1 MGSTEEPERKR
12 RHLNHSSI
20 APALKKQA
28 ALPSADEK
36 KVDAAMLQ
44 YQNQKLE
51 QQLDVQRSEINALE
65 SKCCQLKTKQASH
78 ESSLHSVRTA
88 WGMLLEKVEHFA
100 MRATNPASEVSDC
113 CTTSKDVTSDRAPAE
128 EAFLQRLLETG
139 ATESSNES
147 NDTVSAELTL
157 KSCRAATLKSVER
170 IVRAIDAQRARR
182 EELFMVL
189 KGKLQNDEA
198 GLQVQ
203 QIDDSVREVVSLRS
217 AMDSIH
223 LKHKDL
229 ASQVRL
235 WRKKTARDQAEM
247 KLLTGELE
255 ETIMDLDSTQQKI
268 AAVRNQKDAT
278 SGKLI
283 PSVGVKSEASERME
297 EKPFQ
302 DTKALE
308 GAVEEAKSLASL
320 RLKELDEV
328 QKEKGRLAEQLH
340 KAQETLN
347 DDRRITTSHLYII
360 LKEQVEGLKKE
371 LEQYQSLMANSMMEQ
386 DNAARGDGEAVPKVE
401 EPGENGNTTCEQ
413 KLLELELK
421 LQDSISKRNSLSI
434 RLDETSHA
442 LERQDEVAEFKVMVS
457 TLEKEMGMMQQQL
470 DKYKEAAC
478 GAELLRAEVESTS
491 LLLESKTSEC
501 KFYCDKIADQLL
513 ESKSLRDEVRL
524 LRESEQ
530 ELKLI
535 LDMYGSESTDSRD
548 LAELKE
554 AECSAWAEVEK
565 LKSALDDHGLELRV
579 RVANEAEAACQ
590 LRLATAEAEIF
601 DFRQRL
607 DASERVV
614 MELKEAAN
622 MKSEERDAYLA
633 EIETIGQ
640 AYEDMQTQNQRLL
653 QQISKRDD
661 YNIKLVSESVKSK
674 QLHTTL
680 IDEKQGLL
688 DYIQH
693 STSLG
698 ESHKQ
703 RVARL
708 EQQVKL
714 HLDQLSKTTED
725 GRRNGNGLEVLKR
738 RLADADKEC
747 LSTKVSLEAVQ
758 REITQRK
765 DKTGD
770 IIAQLEKERL
780 AKKKVQEDLALLKSK
795 LARTNAQSDGS
806 SLIDKLQDEVKEY
819 KAILKCSVCHDR
831 PKEVVITKCYHLFC
845 TPCIQRNLEIRHRK
859 CPGCGITFG
868 QSDVRTVY
876 I

>member
-1 MGSTEEPERKR
+1 M
-12 RHLNHSSI
+12 
-20 APALKKQA
+20 
-28 ALPSADEK
+28 PSADEK

-51 QQLDVQRSEINALE
+51 QQLDVQRSEISALE
-65 SKCCQLKTKQASH
+65 SKCSQLKIKQASH
-78 ESSLHSVRTA
+78 ESSLHSVRNA
-88 WGMLLEKVEHFA
+88 WGTLLEKVEHLA
-100 MRATNPASEVSDC
+100 VRAAHSSRGEVSDRC
-113 CTTSKDVTSDRAPAE
+113 ISSKDASSSCAPAE
-128 EAFLQRLLETG
+128 AAFLERLLETG

-147 NDTVSAELTL
+147 NDAASAELTL
-157 KSCRAATLKSVER
+157 KSCKVAALKSVEHL
-170 IVRAIDAQRARR
+170 VHAIDSQRARR
-182 EELFMVL
+182 EELFLVL
-189 KGKLQNDEA
+189 KGKLRNDE
-198 GLQVQ
+198 GRLPVQ
-203 QIDDSVREVVSLRS
+203 QIDDCIREAVSLRS
-217 AMDSIH
+217 AMDTIH

-235 WRKKTARDQAEM
+235 WRKNTARDQAEI

-255 ETIMDLDSTQQKI
+255 ETIVDLDCTRQKI
-268 AAVRNQKDAT
+268 AALRNEKDAT
-278 SGKLI
+278 SGKPL
-283 PSVGVKSEASERME
+283 PLVGVKSEASDKME

-320 RLKELDEV
+320 RLKELEEV
-328 QKEKGRLAEQLH
+328 QKEKGRLAEQLQ
-340 KAQETLN
+340 KVQEALN
-347 DDRRITTSHLYII
+347 GDRHITMSHLYII
-360 LKEQVEGLKKE
+360 LSEQVEGLKKE
-371 LEQYQSLMANSMMEQ
+371 LEQYRSLMANSMIEQ
-386 DNAARGDGEAVPKVE
+386 DSVSTANGDTDVKDEGSEAGDDKSAIY
-401 EPGENGNTTCEQ
+401 EQ
-413 KLLELELK
+413 KLLDLQSK
-421 LQDSISKRNSLSI
+421 LLDSISKRNSLNI
-434 RLDETSHA
+434 RMDETSHA

-491 LLLESKTSEC
+491 LSLESKTSEC
-501 KFYCDKIADQLL
+501 KFYSDTIADQLL
-513 ESKSLRDEVRL
+513 EVKSLRDEARL

-535 LDMYGSESTDSRD
+535 LDMFGSESTDSRD
-548 LAELKE
+548 LTELKE
-554 AECSAWAEVEK
+554 AECCAWSEVEK

-590 LRLATAEAEIF
+590 QRLATAEAEIF

-622 MKSEERDAYLA
+622 MKSEERDAYLS

-674 QLHTTL
+674 QLYTTSSE
-680 IDEKQGLL
+680 EKQALL
-688 DYIQH
+688 EYIQH
-693 STSLG
+693 ASNFG
-698 ESHKQ
+698 ESHRQ
-703 RVARL
+703 RAARL
-708 EQQVKL
+708 EQQVKS
-714 HLDQLSKTTED
+714 HLDQLNKTTED
-725 GRRNGNGLEVLKR
+725 GRQTASALEVIKR
-738 RLADADKEC
+738 RLADTDKEC

-758 REITQRK
+758 KEIEQRK
-765 DKTGD
+765 SKTGD
-770 IIAQLEKERL
+770 IQAQLEKERL
-780 AKKKVQEDLALLKSK
+780 AKRKVQEDLTLLKSK
-795 LARTNAQSDGS
+795 LARTNPQNDGS
-806 SLIDKLQDEVKEY
+806 SLIEKLQDEVKEY
-819 KAILKCSVCHDR
+819 KTILKCSVCHDR

-845 TPCIQRNLEIRHRK
+845 NPCIQRNLEIRHRK

-868 QSDVRTVY
+868 QSDVRAVY